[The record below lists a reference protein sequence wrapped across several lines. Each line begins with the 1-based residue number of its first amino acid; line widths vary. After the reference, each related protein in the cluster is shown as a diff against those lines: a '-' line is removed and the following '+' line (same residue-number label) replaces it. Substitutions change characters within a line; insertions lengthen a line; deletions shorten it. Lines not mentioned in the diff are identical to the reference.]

1 MADEDLV
8 RKVRQLGDIDLAVL
22 LCLISREHC
31 IVSTD
36 AEYLDDLTVELQL
49 VATRTF
55 GLGSA
60 VVDCTPE
67 TTLDDLITAIQLP
80 QSPSQS
86 KLSADLRTPSPLHA
100 RGSESYFT
108 AHHGSGNGSGSWGPH
123 SHMHMHAHS
132 QQQQQ
137 HQHGSLRSPSSR
149 SPSAAAVSPSKGS
162 FLSTAT
168 QQHHHHRQI
177 ANIIIARNLD
187 AAPKAV
193 QIQYLELMRTRRI
206 FTRTAVQACPKQFL
220 LIAVL
225 GSESAGQARLT
236 KHLNDH
242 FYISHWQDP
251 EDGFAHMEDEEDERE
266 GEYSDVDDD
275 REDVDGIDR
284 NKEDPDDDAASQA
297 SSASVVRRRGGSKT
311 QSTPILTPAM
321 SAGLGSGHHIST
333 TDWAIQNKAS
343 PQTVDNNHG
352 SPSGIMGRNPL
363 FTETDISTLSTLSL
377 QAHVDI
383 EVQRYQMNIIAFLRL
398 HRAVAPGSVPPVATT
413 HFRTLIRSLA
423 ALHGLDFVT
432 PELVQLAA
440 RKIYAHRIVIVPAE
454 HERSMQWGSDL
465 AAVKALLED
474 MQPEDVVEDVLGMV
488 DAPL

>member
-8 RKVRQLGDIDLAVL
+8 RKVRQLGDIDLAAL

-31 IVSTD
+31 IISTD

-49 VATRTF
+49 VASRTF

-60 VVDCTPE
+60 VVDCTPDTMLE
-67 TTLDDLITAIQLP
+67 DLVAAIQLP
-80 QSPSQS
+80 QSPSQP
-86 KLSADLRTPSPLHA
+86 KPTTDPRTPSPLHT
-100 RGSESYFT
+100 RGSESYFN
-108 AHHGSGNGSGSWGPH
+108 AQHGSGNGSWAPH
-123 SHMHMHAHS
+123 SHSHAHMHSHLP
-132 QQQQQ
+132 Q
-137 HQHGSLRSPSSR
+137 HQHRSLQSPASHH

-168 QQHHHHRQI
+168 QQQQQI

-187 AAPKAV
+187 TAPKAV
-193 QIQYLELMRTRRI
+193 QIQCLELMRTRRI
-206 FTRTAVQACPKQFL
+206 FMRTAEQACPKQFL
-220 LIAVL
+220 LIAAL

-251 EDGFAHMEDEEDERE
+251 EDGFAHMDDEED
-266 GEYSDVDDD
+266 GEEEYPNVHDN
-275 REDVDGIDR
+275 REDVDDVDGD
-284 NKEDPDDDAASQA
+284 KEDRDDDAASQA
-297 SSASVVRRRGGSKT
+297 SSASVVHRKRGSRT
-311 QSTPILTPAM
+311 PSTPILTPTM
-321 SAGLGSGHHIST
+321 PAGPGSVHYIST
-333 TDWAIQNKAS
+333 TDWAMQNQAS
-343 PQTVDNNHG
+343 PLPADNNNN
-352 SPSGIMGRNPL
+352 SSTSGTTRRNPV

-398 HRAVAPGSVPPVATT
+398 HRAVAPGSVPPTATA

-454 HERSMQWGSDL
+454 RERSMQWGSDL

-474 MQPEDVVEDVLGMV
+474 VQPEDVVEDILGMV